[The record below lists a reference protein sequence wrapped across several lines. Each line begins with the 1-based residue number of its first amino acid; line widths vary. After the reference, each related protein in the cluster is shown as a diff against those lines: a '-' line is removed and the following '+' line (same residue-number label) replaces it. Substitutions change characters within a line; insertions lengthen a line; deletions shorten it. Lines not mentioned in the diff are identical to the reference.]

1 MYYGAFMTRID
12 SALDDIAHI
21 RAQLAVSTRFQ
32 GFAPLIVALT
42 GLLALLLAGYQTFRP
57 EGFPLSFIIEWVVLA
72 VICVALIG
80 TEAIIRA
87 RHFHRAMADAMIGT
101 AFRQFMPAGL
111 AGAIAGIVLLSR
123 KPELAWILPGL
134 WQLLVAVGICASLIN
149 LPRQMLCAAGW
160 YFLSGAFSLLLCAE
174 TASYSPWTMG
184 LSFGFGQL
192 LVAIILYL
200 AAKDT
205 ENG

>member
-1 MYYGAFMTRID
+1 MTTID

-21 RAQLAVSTRFQ
+21 RAQLAASTRFQ

-42 GLLALLLAGYQTFRP
+42 GMLALLLAGYQSFRS
-57 EGFPLSFIIEWVVLA
+57 EVITSSLIIEWVILA

-101 AFRQFMPAGL
+101 AFRQFLPAGL
-111 AGAIAGIVLLSR
+111 AGAIAGIVLIVR

-134 WQLLVAVGICASLIN
+134 WQMLVAVGICASLIN
-149 LPRQMLCAAGW
+149 LPRQMLWAAGW
-160 YFLSGAFSLLLCAE
+160 YFLAGASSLTIGAANALF
-174 TASYSPWTMG
+174 SPWTMG

-192 LVAIILYL
+192 LVALLLYL
-200 AAKDT
+200 AAKDA